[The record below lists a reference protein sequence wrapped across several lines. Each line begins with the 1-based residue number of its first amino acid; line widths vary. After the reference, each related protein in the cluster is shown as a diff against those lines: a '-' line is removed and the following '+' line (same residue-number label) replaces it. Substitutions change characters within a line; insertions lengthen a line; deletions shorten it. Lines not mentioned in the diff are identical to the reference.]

1 MSTSDT
7 PEEIELDC
15 LTCNRLVLARVLS
28 SVIPEYD
35 LDPARYNLDGQ
46 NSCTAFKVA
55 YCPRCESVAFVESS
69 WTGYGGE
76 FASDPEHVVRYPRDR
91 EPLSDD
97 VPESIRRTFEQAL
110 KCYRVHAH
118 DASAL
123 MCRKTLEALCAE
135 LSAGGRTLKSKI
147 DSLADSGRIDPRL
160 AKWADSLRL
169 VGNEAAHEVA
179 IGTSADDARDGLDF
193 VEAIIENVFVLEK
206 KYQEFLS
213 RRSKRAP

>member
-123 MCRKTLEALCAE
+123 ISYLAVPVMKKFGNSMGNSRSDFILLCPIVN
-135 LSAGGRTLKSKI
+135 LLTRGSDMT
-147 DSLADSGRIDPRL
+147 
-160 AKWADSLRL
+160 
-169 VGNEAAHEVA
+169 
-179 IGTSADDARDGLDF
+179 
-193 VEAIIENVFVLEK
+193 
-206 KYQEFLS
+206 
-213 RRSKRAP
+213 